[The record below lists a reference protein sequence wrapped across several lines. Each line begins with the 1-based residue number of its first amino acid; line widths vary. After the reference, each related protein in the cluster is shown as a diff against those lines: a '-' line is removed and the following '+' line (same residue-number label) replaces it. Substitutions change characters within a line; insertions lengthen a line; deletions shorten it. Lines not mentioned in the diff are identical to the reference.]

1 MLYKPSTN
9 TRSKRGLFGIVTT
22 TGQSG
27 PHMRRLAFPVQ
38 TRSAPALAWRQIFL
52 ATKQNWLAL
61 SVGAANVPDPNV
73 VDPASAWAMTN
84 AQYNGVYSAGLITNG
99 VQEMGHM
106 GPCDTGEAYFTMVQ
120 ANRAAMGLA
129 PLPTPA
135 TTSTQANPPASSFL
149 DTYGTVQVFSTATQP
164 TQPGPLSAVLAV
176 GANDSS
182 SANASLAVTVTAAP
196 SDVTVSWSGSGSA
209 ATTLTQTS
217 YIVVP
222 QILTVTIPAN
232 YAAGSLSLSLNFT
245 ANGGPQTIPLA
256 FTVTAPGVQL
266 VDIPATFAFP
276 NSAGCSTEYDNT
288 MTVTGFMLTYSWA
301 GSSTYPTTK
310 YDADW
315 PGVWEVLASASYTS
329 SYSPPAANTWVPI
342 LFSGPYLPTP
352 GEILAAWVGQFGDLP
367 DTGNIKFQLQYIDTD
382 SGASGPALSC
392 TGTWENGTLTGFDRS
407 SWSGPLFAWHIVPDD
422 TTVTAPGT
430 QAATIAVYGFNGY
443 GGTITFTPKSNTIV
457 ATGYNSTK
465 KAFGQGMTITVSP
478 ASVTIP
484 TGSTTPLSATVTMTA
499 ADWSQ
504 RFSGTVRI
512 SATDGLSTT
521 SAQFNLAVGGDV
533 IPQPPP
539 NYLTISPGV
548 ATPAVNNPGTT
559 AVALTLTNSGPDD
572 LQPSMLAG
580 CSDGTVGLTFDVP
593 IPDLP
598 PATVVILDT
607 PPITVAGSG
616 ALMDGSGSQFSPAI
630 PYTGDFTGWYIQT
643 TGWAPA
649 SLNQGPEPVTSSSGG
664 IFHTATTG
672 STTTPTTVGSIV
684 LTNPNNVS
692 NTPAPSFTQTT
703 PSTAVVNL
711 SIDIPAA
718 IDTYGLGVQ
727 VEASAGTNAAKSIV
741 SLS

>member
-61 SVGAANVPDPNV
+61 SAGAANVPDPNG
-73 VDPASAWAMTN
+73 VDPASAWSMTN
-84 AQYNGVYSAGLITNG
+84 AQYFGILTPGLITNG
-99 VQEMGHM
+99 IQEMGHM
-106 GPCDTGEAYFTMVQ
+106 SSCDTGEAYYTMVQ

-135 TTSTQANPPASSFL
+135 TTSTQANPPSASFL
-149 DTYGTVQVFSTATQP
+149 DTYGTKQVFSDQFQP
-164 TQPGPLSAVLAV
+164 TQPGPLNAVLQI

-182 SANASLAVTVTAAP
+182 TANASLAVTVTGAP
-196 SDVTVSWSGSGSA
+196 SGVTVSWSGSGSA
-209 ATTLTQTS
+209 ATTLTQTN

-222 QILTVTIPAN
+222 QVLTVTIPAN
-232 YAAGSLSLSLNFT
+232 FAAGSLSLSLDFT

-266 VDIPATFAFP
+266 VDIPATFDMP
-276 NSAGCSTEYDNT
+276 NSAGCSTEYDSN
-288 MTVTGFMLTYSWA
+288 MNVTGFLLRYTTVQGWTFPTKKY
-301 GSSTYPTTK
+301 GS
-310 YDADW
+310 DW
-315 PGVWEVLASASYTS
+315 PGVWEISASAAYTD
-329 SYSPPAANTWVPI
+329 SYSPPAANSWVPI

-352 GEILAAWVGQFGDLP
+352 SEILTAWVGQFGDLP

-392 TGTWENGTLTGFDRS
+392 TGTWKTGTLKGFDRS
-407 SWSGPLFAWHIVPDD
+407 SWTGPLFGWDLVPSD
-422 TTVTAPGT
+422 TAIAAPGT
-430 QAATIAVYGFNGY
+430 ATATIAVYGLNGY
-443 GGTITFTPKSNTIV
+443 GGTITFTPKSNTV
-457 ATGYNSTK
+457 LHTGYNSTT
-465 KAFGQGMTITVSP
+465 KAFGAGFTITVSP

-484 TGSTTPLSATVTMTA
+484 TGSTTPVSATVTMTA
-499 ADWSQ
+499 ASWSQ
-504 RFSGTVRI
+504 QFHGPIRI
-512 SATDGLSTT
+512 SATDGLTTT
-521 SAQFNLAVGGDV
+521 SAAFELTVSGDV
-533 IPQPPP
+533 VPQPPP
-539 NYLTISPGV
+539 NYLSISPGV
-548 ATPAVNNPGTT
+548 ATPTVNNPGTT
-559 AVALTLTNSGPDD
+559 TVALTLTNTGPDD
-572 LQPSMLAG
+572 LQPSMLAT
-580 CSDGTVGLTFDVP
+580 CSDSTIDLSFDVTT
-593 IPDLP
+593 PDVP

-607 PPITVAGSG
+607 PPITVPGYD
-616 ALMDGSGSQFSPAI
+616 ALMNGSGSQFSPAI

-672 STTTPTTVGSIV
+672 AQTTPTTVGSIV

-703 PSTAVVNL
+703 PSTTVVNL
-711 SIDIPAA
+711 SIVIPAA
-718 IDTYGLGVQ
+718 INTYGLGVQ
-727 VEASAGTNAAKSIV
+727 VEASAGTNTAQSVV